1 MANMM
6 KPRDNTGLY
15 KSKVAEL
22 EKAKLTEVDQRDV
35 GTPDEWIKRH
45 PDMVRLT
52 GRHPFNVEPPLPKLM
67 EHGFIT
73 PASLHYVRNH
83 GNIVPAGTG
92 GFSSSATPCA
102 LTRSGRLSS
111 VPQAPCRTSTSRL
124 LASRLAASSARQKYS
139 QWTTSTKCRH
149 ARSL

>member
-6 KPRDNTGLY
+6 KPRDNTMLY
-15 KSKVAEL
+15 KSKTAEL
-22 EKAKLTEVDQRDV
+22 EKAKPTEVDPRDV

-83 GNIVPAGTG
+83 GIFAGIEQDTTAHRL
-92 GFSSSATPCA
+92 FATIHTYS
-102 LTRSGRLSS
+102 TR
-111 VPQAPCRTSTSRL
+111 
-124 LASRLAASSARQKYS
+124 
-139 QWTTSTKCRH
+139 
-149 ARSL
+149 